1 MPSILPEPRAD
12 GSSAAHKSDAF
23 HPLLHRPS
31 PKASVWAMSATRCCP
46 LQMRPRCCIVI
57 RTARPMT
64 ASIIGAPMTY
74 MYGQPFVGTDDGPLR
89 LREAGL
95 LTSLS
100 SLGWRVQDNPD
111 LDFESIAQSNS
122 SELYATERSDAKNS
136 LLVGHGCRHLGGRC
150 GMVACLSV
158 VAVTSRLATRSTDR
172 QEKRHMSER
181 MKKNRVGMRAHV
193 CARATPGANANEGAN
208 KH

>member
-1 MPSILPEPRAD
+1 MIATNALNTARAEGRRVLCRAQIRCISSTSASSLSKGIGMGNVSDQMLPTAD
-12 GSSAAHKSDAF
+12 AAQVLYRH
-23 HPLLHRPS
+23 
-31 PKASVWAMSATRCCP
+31 
-46 LQMRPRCCIVI
+46 
-57 RTARPMT
+57 TARPMT

-74 MYGQPFVGTDDGPLR
+74 GQPFVGTDDGPSR

-111 LDFESIAQSNS
+111 LDFESIAQSIS

-181 MKKNRVGMRAHV
+181 MKKKSGGHARTCSM
-193 CARATPGANANEGAN
+193 CARHAGRQCQ
-208 KH
+208 